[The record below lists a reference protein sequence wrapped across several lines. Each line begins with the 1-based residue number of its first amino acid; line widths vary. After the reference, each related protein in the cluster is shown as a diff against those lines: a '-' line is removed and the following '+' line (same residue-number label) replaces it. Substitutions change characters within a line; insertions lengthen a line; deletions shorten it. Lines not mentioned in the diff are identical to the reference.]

1 MMTFNARAL
10 VPTIADFR
18 DEVLANRATCQTAF
32 ATALHDTLAA
42 KLDSAVA
49 ALHQEAE
56 TEMRLAAGKGTED
69 GDFLYEIYHTCTT
82 FEHLWMERGPIS
94 ILDEIYE
101 DVVVEGETCRI
112 GLDYT
117 VIPTEQL
124 GDLDGILDRI
134 RRETGIEFIAARV

>member
-1 MMTFNARAL
+1 MTFNARTL
-10 VPTIADFR
+10 VPTIAAFR
-18 DEVLANRATCQTAF
+18 DEVLANRATCRTAF

-42 KLDSAVA
+42 KLDKAVT
-49 ALHQEAE
+49 ALHEEAE
-56 TEMRLAAGKGTED
+56 TEKRLAAGKGTED

-82 FEHLWMERGPIS
+82 FEHLWMESGPIS

-101 DVVVEGETCRI
+101 DVVAEGETCRV

-117 VIPTEQL
+117 VVPTEHL
-124 GDLDGILDRI
+124 GNLGEILDRI